1 MKEGWICPRCKKVNA
16 PFTPSC
22 DCKENSHTNY
32 ALQVDCIN
40 GYHQWEC
47 TGVSTAGSTYRCR
60 VCGKTKTENYDVD
73 MSNITISS
81 R

>member
-16 PFTPSC
+16 PFTPYC
-22 DCKENSHTNY
+22 DCQENSCTNY

-47 TGVSTAGSTYRCR
+47 TGMSTAGLHTDAEFVVKQRL
-60 VCGKTKTENYDVD
+60 K
-73 MSNITISS
+73 ITM
-81 R
+81 